1 LTVSKV
7 SLLEHI
13 ASLRVYAL
21 IQRYGSDAMLEHA
34 YRAYEIGED
43 GHVRGRT
50 DLLQCRNDEAAKEH
64 AMRLVDGHAIEL
76 WDGPCRLAKFEPHRM
91 SARPDKP
98 IPECI

>member
-1 LTVSKV
+1 M
-7 SLLEHI
+7 I
-13 ASLRVYAL
+13 
-21 IQRYGSDAMLEHA
+21 EHA

-50 DLLQCRNDEAAKEH
+50 DLLQCRNDQAAKEH

-76 WDGPCRLAKFEPHRM
+76 WDGPCRLAKFEPPRLAD

-98 IPECI
+98 KPPRNSLVTSVIPIGSNEESRSPKLKVTK